1 MTYPFTEVFGE
12 YINNEAHR
20 EMLKN
25 ASFSGLTLNKEEKPS
40 IENGKIKLTEQPI
53 GKVFIYFEDATKQID
68 DPTPYS
74 TPVASVPPRFT
85 PQT

>member
-25 ASFSGLTLNKEEKPS
+25 ASFSGLTLNKEEMRLKA
-40 IENGKIKLTEQPI
+40 LLH
-53 GKVFIYFEDATKQID
+53 ID
-68 DPTPYS
+68 TFANIMCLKAVS
-74 TPVASVPPRFT
+74 NS
-85 PQT
+85 